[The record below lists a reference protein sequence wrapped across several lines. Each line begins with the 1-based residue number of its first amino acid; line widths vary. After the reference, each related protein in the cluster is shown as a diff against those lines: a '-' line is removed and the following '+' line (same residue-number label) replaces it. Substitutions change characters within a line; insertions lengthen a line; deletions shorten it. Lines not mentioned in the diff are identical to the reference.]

1 MADIKLDILT
11 PLGPK
16 RDGVEVPGV
25 EIPGIEGEMGVLP
38 LHEALITAVVP
49 GVIRFRE
56 GAKSTRIAV
65 GAGFLEVKESGR
77 VIVLVERAL
86 EPDEID
92 VEKAKRDRD
101 EAKKNLDAYTGAI
114 GTAEHTH
121 LLNAHAWAEARIKAA
136 APTPAAN

>member
-38 LHEALITAVVP
+38 LHEALITAIVP

-92 VEKAKRDRD
+92 VEQAKRDSVETKR
-101 EAKKNLDAYTGAI
+101 ELDAYAGAV
-114 GTAEHTH
+114 GTAEHHH
-121 LLNAHAWAEARIKAA
+121 LSNAHAWAEARIRAVS
-136 APTPAAN
+136 P

>member
-92 VEKAKRDRD
+92 VEQARRDRT
-101 EAKKNLDAYTGAI
+101 EAKAELDAYTGAV
-114 GTAEHTH
+114 GTAEYWYLH
-121 LLNAHAWAEARIKAA
+121 NAVDWADARIKAA
-136 APTPAAN
+136 SA

>member
-25 EIPGIEGEMGVLP
+25 EVPGIEGEMGVLP
-38 LHEALITAVVP
+38 HHESLITAVVP

-92 VEKAKRDRD
+92 VEKAKRDRED
-101 EAKKNLDAYTGAI
+101 AKRELDAYRGAV
-114 GTAEHTH
+114 GTAEYHH
-121 LLNAHAWAEARIKAA
+121 LANALAWAEARIKA
-136 APTPAAN
+136 TSGS

>member
-1 MADIKLDILT
+1 MAAEEIKLDILT

-25 EIPGIEGEMGVLP
+25 EVPGIEGEMGVLP
-38 LHEALITAVVP
+38 LHESLITAVVP

-92 VEKAKRDRD
+92 VEQAKRDLD
-101 EAKKNLDAYTGAI
+101 AAKQELDAYKGAV
-114 GTAEHTH
+114 GTAEFHH
-121 LLNAHAWAEARIKAA
+121 LDNARAWAEARIKAA
-136 APTPAAN
+136 AASN